1 MPDDNRQTTM
11 PDRLESLAYARPRG
25 ILKTPR
31 ASTTGWSARPTS
43 TALTAAGLVLALLL
57 SAIGLGTWNL
67 RLGGAPALLPVPTVP
82 PTPTSW
88 PRARL
93 ASPEY
98 GMQAFLWWHEKP
110 ALRDLALIHGA
121 GFTWVKQHVGWRD
134 VEGAAKGA
142 YNWYFTDRIVT
153 NTERFGLNL
162 LFRLDREPV
171 WAVPP
176 EGTFSDNG
184 PPENPQDFG
193 DFCHALAGRYRGR
206 VRAYQVWNE
215 PNLARE
221 WGGWPPDPAGYV
233 ELLRACYI
241 GIKTADPD
249 ALVISAGLAPTGTG
263 LPDAIPDMDYLIGMY
278 EAGAAPYFD
287 LLGVNAPGF
296 KAPPEVSPDE
306 AAGTPEYGGQRFFC
320 FRHVEDLREIAVRY
334 GDHDKQAAVLE
345 MGWTTDPVH
354 PSYAWFAVTPEQQA
368 DYLVRAFRYAREHWR
383 PWIGL
388 MTVISIA
395 DPRWTPEDEQYWW
408 AITEPDWPET
418 RVRPAYEALRDMEK

>member
-1 MPDDNRQTTM
+1 MTNDKSCR
-11 PDRLESLAYARPRG
+11 RRRIIGLAF
-25 ILKTPR
+25 L
-31 ASTTGWSARPTS
+31 
-43 TALTAAGLVLALLL
+43 GLVLLAL
-57 SAIGLGTWNL
+57 GFGVWDLGF
-67 RLGGAPALLPVPTVP
+67 GFLPDSSPTPTIP

-88 PRARL
+88 PRVRL

-98 GMQAFLWWHEKP
+98 GMQVFLWWQEEE
-110 ALRDLALIHGA
+110 ALQRDLQLVHDA
-121 GFTWVKQHVGWRD
+121 GFGWIKQHVGWRD

-142 YNWYFTDRIVT
+142 FNWYFTDRIVADA
-153 NTERFGLNL
+153 EQLGLNV

-171 WAVPP
+171 WTVPP
-176 EGTFSDNG
+176 EGTHADNG

-221 WGGWPPDPAGYV
+221 WGGWVPDPVGYV

-249 ALVISAGLAPTGTG
+249 ALVISAGLAPTGNG
-263 LPDAIPDMDYLIGMY
+263 PPEAIPDVDYLIGMY

-287 LLGVNAPGF
+287 LLGVNAPGY
-296 KAPPEVSPDE
+296 KAPPEMSPDE
-306 AAGTPEYGGQRFFC
+306 VVANDRYGGQRFFC
-320 FRHVEDLREIAVRY
+320 FRHVEDAREIMLRY
-334 GDHDKQAAVLE
+334 GDGDKQVAVLE
-345 MGWTTDPVH
+345 VGWTTDPRSDSPYH
-354 PSYAWFAVTPEQQA
+354 WHAVTEEQQA
-368 DYLVRAFRYAREHWR
+368 DYLVRAFCYAGEHWS

-395 DPRWTPEDEQYWW
+395 DPRWTGEDEQYWW
-408 AITEPDWPET
+408 AITEPGWPET
-418 RVRPAYEALRDMEK
+418 RVRPAYETLSDMKK